1 MPGTRVDEISDPANH
16 PTPVVITGRS
26 LHARHRRSA
35 LVLVIAAGTCVLIAL
50 VCAGI
55 GPALIPWTDVAQI
68 IGNHLVGFPSQQT
81 WSATSDTIVWV
92 TRVPRVVMGMAT
104 GATLAMA
111 GAALQA
117 MVRNPLADPYI
128 LGVNGGAS
136 TGAAVAIVICAGSGG
151 GALLLSGSAFL
162 GALGA
167 TLLVLAI
174 GGSRT
179 GGGPVRLIMA
189 GMAVGYALSAT
200 TNFLIFTS
208 DSAESSRSVMFW
220 MLGSLANIHWPTAI
234 LSTAT
239 ALVVVVLLSAN
250 ASTLDALA
258 SGDEAALTL
267 GVRPESAR
275 IWLMIIVSLAVGVVV
290 AGAGSIGFVGLVI
303 PHLARALVGSRH
315 RVLIPASALLGAAF
329 LVLADVGARMLFAP
343 QEMPIGVITG
353 IVGAPFLLALVR
365 HKNDAGR
372 GRRASRHATH

>member
-1 MPGTRVDEISDPANH
+1 MSGPRADEITDSAGSSAPE
-16 PTPVVITGRS
+16 ITGRV
-26 LHARHRRSA
+26 LQAHHRRSA
-35 LVLVIAAGTCVLIAL
+35 LLLIVAAVVCVLVALIS
-50 VCAGI
+50 AGI
-55 GPALIPWTDVAQI
+55 GPAYIQLPDVVRI
-68 IGNHLVGFPSQQT
+68 IGHHLIAAPGERT
-81 WSATSDTIVWV
+81 WSVTADTIVWV
-92 TRVPRVVMGMAT
+92 TRVPRVIMGMAT

-128 LGVNGGAS
+128 LGVNSGAS
-136 TGAAVAIVICAGSGG
+136 TGAAIAIVVFAGSGG

-174 GGSRT
+174 AGSRSE
-179 GGGPVRLIMA
+179 GGPMRLIMA
-189 GMAVGYALSAT
+189 GMAVGYALSAA

-220 MLGSLANIHWPTAI
+220 MLGSLANVHW
-234 LSTAT
+234 STAMLSS
-239 ALVVVVLLSAN
+239 AVGLVVLVLLGAQ
-250 ASTLDALA
+250 ASTLDVLA

-267 GVRPESAR
+267 GVTPQTAR
-275 IWLMIIVSLAVGVVV
+275 IVLMLVVSLAVGVVV

-353 IVGAPFLLALVR
+353 LVGAPFLLALVHQKKTTR
-365 HKNDAGR
+365 RSAMV
-372 GRRASRHATH
+372 RRATH